1 MKIETL
7 ERIEMI
13 INFTDIIA
21 LRTAIENVADAM
33 LYNGFEESDV
43 KEYIQVYLNDFLG
56 E

>member
-1 MKIETL
+1 MKAETL
-7 ERIEMI
+7 EKIEMT
-13 INFTDIIA
+13 INFTDILA
-21 LRTAIENVADAM
+21 LREAIENIADAM